1 MNKSPL
7 PPVPLPSSSSLTPQ
21 TPPDGRDS
29 PTNPNMPLQNSRS
42 VSPGRGVMMKGTVR
56 GKQRTGKKNRGG
68 GEEGVDEKKDDR
80 VGREENGGKGKGKKI
95 RGKGRR

>member
-1 MNKSPL
+1 
-7 PPVPLPSSSSLTPQ
+7 
-21 TPPDGRDS
+21 
-29 PTNPNMPLQNSRS
+29 
-42 VSPGRGVMMKGTVR
+42 MMKGTVR

-80 VGREENGGKGKGKKI
+80 VGRQENGGKGKGKKI